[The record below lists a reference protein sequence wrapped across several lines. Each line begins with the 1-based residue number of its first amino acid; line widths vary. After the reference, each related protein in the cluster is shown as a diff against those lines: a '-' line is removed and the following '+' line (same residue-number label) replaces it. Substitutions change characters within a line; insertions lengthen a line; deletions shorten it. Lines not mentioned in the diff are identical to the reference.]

1 MADKIRRKVDDKSQ
15 LSTKE
20 INSTDDSSKEDCYIF
35 EQNLEQFMFS
45 FYVKIDRENTEEENL
60 SVIKDQLQNLEEI
73 DELKSIYFKRYFSR
87 LQFNEVVIDFLT
99 SFSSEWRS
107 NPKKILRKLRG
118 YNDAYKFSQLKTG
131 NQ

>member
-20 INSTDDSSKEDCYIF
+20 IISTDDSSKEDCYIF